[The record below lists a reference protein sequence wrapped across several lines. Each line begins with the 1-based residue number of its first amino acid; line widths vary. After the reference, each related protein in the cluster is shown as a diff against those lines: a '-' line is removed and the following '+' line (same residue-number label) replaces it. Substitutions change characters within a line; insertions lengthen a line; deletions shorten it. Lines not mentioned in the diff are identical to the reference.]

1 MSDLLID
8 AIQLARML
16 EQPDTLVLDVRYDLF
31 NPAAGRQAYEHS
43 HIPGAV
49 FVELEKVMSGPKN
62 GRNGRHPLPD
72 RSAFVQSM
80 RQLGLTPSTRVIIY
94 DAANSMAASRLWWM
108 LRWIGHTQIQV
119 LDGGWAAWLE
129 AGQVVETQPM
139 RFAEPV
145 QSLAVAVPDDTPP
158 AMPAYNVEFI
168 EAHLNDP
175 QWRLL
180 DARAPER
187 YRGETEPIDPVAGH
201 IPGALNWPNSRN
213 LAANNRFRPAHELR
227 ADYLALLKEHPVDR
241 LIHQC
246 GSGISACHN
255 LLAMEVAGLPG
266 SALYVGSWSEWCS
279 DSRRPIATG
288 NEPQA

>member
-31 NPAAGRQAYEHS
+31 NPAAGRQAYEQS

-49 FVELEKVMSGPKN
+49 FVELEKVMSGSKN

-72 RSAFVQSM
+72 RSAFIQSM
-80 RQLGLTPSTRVIIY
+80 RQLGMTPSTRVVVY

-108 LRWIGHTQIQV
+108 LRWIGHTQIHV

-129 AGQVVETQPM
+129 AGQVTDNQSM

-145 QSLAVAVPDDTPP
+145 HSLAGAMPDDTPS
-158 AMPAYNVEFI
+158 AMPVYSVEFI

-227 ADYLALLKEHPVDR
+227 ADYLELLKDHPVDR

-266 SALYVGSWSEWCS
+266 SALYAGSWSEWCS